1 MRSSA
6 RFGSN
11 EDTFMTSSRPT
22 PKFVGIDT
30 FRDHL
35 GRFTVRYPS
44 DWQLFDI
51 DFGRDG
57 KLFSPSATNT
67 HTYVA
72 VWVDKLDFTADGS
85 DAPAL
90 AKAFNQGL
98 NQLSDCTIIEQD
110 DVVIGN
116 LIKLERFY
124 TFNDN
129 GVIRKRKVWAMYV
142 AQWLMVLTYQGETV
156 EEWEHWYA
164 MANQSFH
171 HFVIPPELFFAMDK
185 DLMQK
190 GNKPEKVKRGKK
202 S

>member
-1 MRSSA
+1 
-6 RFGSN
+6 
-11 EDTFMTSSRPT
+11 MTSSRPT
-22 PKFVGIDT
+22 PKFIGIDT
-30 FRDHL
+30 YRDPM
-35 GRFTVRYPS
+35 GRYTVRFPI
-44 DWQLFDI
+44 DWHQFDI

-57 KLFSPSATNT
+57 KLFSPSASNTN
-67 HTYVA
+67 TYVA
-72 VWVDKLDFTADGS
+72 VWVEQMEFSADGK
-85 DAPAL
+85 DAPVL
-90 AKAFNQGL
+90 AKSFNQGL
-98 NQLSDCTIIEQD
+98 SQLADCTILEQD

-142 AQWLMVLTYQGETV
+142 GKWLMVLTFQGETV

-185 DLMQK
+185 DLMQSSE
-190 GNKPEKVKRGKK
+190 KPPKVARGKAK
-202 S
+202 K

>member
-1 MRSSA
+1 
-6 RFGSN
+6 
-11 EDTFMTSSRPT
+11 MTSSRPT

-44 DWQLFDI
+44 DWHLFDI

-57 KLFSPSATNT
+57 KLFAPSATNT
-67 HTYVA
+67 NTYVA

-98 NQLSDCTIIEQD
+98 NQLGDCTIIEQD
-110 DVVIGN
+110 DAVISN

-142 AQWLMVLTYQGETV
+142 AQWLIVLTFQGETV

-190 GNKPEKVKRGKK
+190 GTKAEKVKRGKK